1 MKEKTELKSS
11 LGELSTKLK
20 KLLDMD
26 NAPQRVIVYSDVPL
40 FARKSITGKV
50 LMGALADAGYKTS
63 SKKFKLPITGEY
75 WLKRFRD
82 LGIPKKN

>member
-1 MKEKTELKSS
+1 M
-11 LGELSTKLK
+11 K

-26 NAPQRVIVYSDVPL
+26 NAPQRVIVYSDGPL